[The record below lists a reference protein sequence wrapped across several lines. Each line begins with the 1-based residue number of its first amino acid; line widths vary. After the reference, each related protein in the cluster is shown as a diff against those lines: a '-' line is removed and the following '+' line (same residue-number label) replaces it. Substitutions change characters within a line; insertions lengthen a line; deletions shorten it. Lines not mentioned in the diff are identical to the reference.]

1 VTRKERKHGRTGALR
16 GPDDVRRF
24 LRDNATPVV
33 FVSPTPFELLG
44 IDRWV
49 RRFRYLSAVDPFS
62 GRHPHVRSPPLD
74 PPAELEPAAEVCN
87 RLLSHPEV
95 VARLRSRGGGLVVPL
110 SANEETTRLAADA
123 GVELAVSTATLRGGA
138 APAVAAGVPQVPYVR
153 GRASSYGVLQALAVS
168 SGLGRDLVVQTGETT
183 VVVASERD
191 WLEHAGLLAGREL
204 RVTTRIRSRPTM
216 AVGVVTRHGTLV
228 GPDLAEPGTGGAGQ
242 ATCVLPAQQRDQ
254 ARRVTRLV
262 GEQLRRDGHRGWFEL
277 ELLVDLD
284 GDAVFAGEVQPR
296 LTAACS
302 LANVAAVARDDT
314 PLVLFHLLEFLD
326 VEHEID
332 VDELDARWAEVDPAD
347 GWGWL
352 TVPEGAPSDEPIA
365 AAPRSGV
372 WRVEPDAR
380 AGIRCRR
387 RELDWRSLE
396 DESEAFF
403 LRVARKGGR
412 RRPGS
417 SLGVVVARGTLH
429 DPVRARTWIDGITGR
444 YRDAVAVGA

>member
-216 AVGVVTRHGTLV
+216 AVGVVTRHGT
-228 GPDLAEPGTGGAGQ
+228 
-242 ATCVLPAQQRDQ
+242 
-254 ARRVTRLV
+254 
-262 GEQLRRDGHRGWFEL
+262 GHRGWFEL